1 MKTRIYFLDNLRT
14 FMIFLVVVLHSAITY
29 APVLENMWIVSDPSK
44 SGGLALVVIYL
55 DIFIMFIMF
64 FISGY
69 FIPQS
74 FNKTSFWLFTKSK
87 FRRIMI
93 PWMVAVFTLIPMQ
106 KIIFLYSRGLPQ
118 EEWFTYFH
126 LFAREGGNPGFFAD
140 APAQSWL
147 WFLPILFLF
156 QVLYAGLARA
166 GILKIRI
173 NLKSAVLL
181 TFSVGLA
188 YSMLI
193 AILNLNGWFDSPV
206 LHFQKERILI
216 YFLFFLLGSL
226 CYKLKVFESIKNA
239 KGYFILSNVVLTIS
253 LSVFTIVAMNFFY
266 NIMDPSRNQFLVSEL
281 IDGLLY
287 YTSVLLSAF
296 AFMYIFIHIFR
307 NKLNKSGMILGEMSK
322 NSYGVY
328 IIHMIVIG
336 VLSLIFLNFSYSAYI
351 KFPIVAIMSFIL
363 ANLIVSFYRRTL
375 KKSLSNYVFR
385 YAVLPAAILLSIVIY
400 TQEEEP
406 TPATDQPSNARPA
419 PTISMH
425 MAAIQ
430 GDTTTIQ
437 QYLSAGSDVNMTEAS
452 AGSTPLI
459 TASLFGK
466 KEVVQILVDAGA
478 DVNFQNN
485 EGSTALHTAAFF
497 CHPDIVK
504 ILLAADADLSIR
516 NKAGSTALESVQ
528 APWDMVKG
536 IYEYFGNT
544 LGPLGLEID
553 YKYLEDMRPE
563 ITRML
568 QNPSINQ

>member
-44 SGGLALVVIYL
+44 SGGLGLLVIYL

-74 FNKTSFWLFTKSK
+74 YNKASFWSFTKSK

-106 KIIFLYSRGLPQ
+106 KLIFLYSRGLPQ

-147 WFLPILFLF
+147 WFLPVLFLF
-156 QVLYAGLARA
+156 QVVYAGMARA
-166 GILKIRI
+166 GLLKIRI
-173 NLKSAVLL
+173 SLKAAVLL
-181 TFSVGLA
+181 TFSLGLA

-216 YFLFFLLGSL
+216 YFMFFLLGSL
-226 CYKLKVFESIKNA
+226 CYKLKVFESNTKA
-239 KGYFILSNVVLTIS
+239 KGYFILSNVVLMIS
-253 LSVFTIVAMNFFY
+253 ISAFTIVAMNFFY
-266 NIMDPSRNQFLVSEL
+266 NILDPSRHQFLVSEL

-296 AFMYIFIHIFR
+296 AFMYIFIYIFR
-307 NKLNKSGMILGEMSK
+307 NKLNKSGKILGEMSR
-322 NSYGVY
+322 NSYAVY

-336 VLSLIFLNFSYSAYI
+336 VLSLIFLNFSFPAFV
-351 KFPIVAIMSFIL
+351 KFPIVAIMSFML
-363 ANLIVSFYRRTL
+363 SNLIVSFYRRTL
-375 KKSLSNYVFR
+375 QQSLSNRVLR
-385 YAVLPAAILLSIVIY
+385 NAVLSAAILLSIVIY
-400 TQEEEP
+400 AHEEDP
-406 TPATDQPSNARPA
+406 SPVVIQSANAQSAPA
-419 PTISMH
+419 ISIH
-425 MAAIQ
+425 MAALQ
-430 GDTTTIQ
+430 GDAEAILQ
-437 QYLSAGSDVNMTEAS
+437 HLSAGTDVDMKEAS

-466 KEVVQILVDAGA
+466 KEVVQILIDAGA
-478 DVNFQNN
+478 DASFQNN
-485 EGSTALHTAAFF
+485 DGSTALHTAAFF
-497 CHPDIVK
+497 CHPDIVE
-504 ILLAADADLSIR
+504 ILLISGADPNLR
-516 NKAGSTALESVQ
+516 NNAGSTALESVQ
-528 APWDMVKG
+528 APWEMVEG

-544 LGPLGLEID
+544 LGPLGLKID
-553 YKYLEDMRPE
+553 FKYLEDTRPE
-563 ITRML
+563 IARIL
-568 QNPSINQ
+568 QDSTISQ